1 MDKSMVRS
9 GMNRRKKMVCII
21 GFSILLLVAI
31 MVVGGCIDSSRFM
44 ANFSEKRQAPS
55 ISHPFGTDT
64 VGRDML
70 FRCLK
75 GLATSIQIGLV
86 SSLLGAVLALALGL
100 AAALLGPKC
109 DRIITWLVDLCMSVP
124 HMVLMLMISFML
136 GGGAKGVALSVAVTH
151 WPGITRIIRA
161 EVMQLRSAQFVL
173 SAEKLGQSKWRIA
186 VQHILPHVLPQF
198 LVGLILM
205 FPHAIMHEASI
216 TFLGFGLSMDTPAIG
231 VILSESMKNLPMGMW
246 WTAVFPGLMLVGI
259 VALFHIIGK
268 NVQLLLN
275 PYTGN
280 E

>member
-1 MDKSMVRS
+1 MHSKMWPLK
-9 GMNRRKKMVCII
+9 MNRKKKVAYMVS
-21 GFSILLLVAI
+21 FAVFLLLTILIA
-31 MVVGGCIDSSRFM
+31 GSCIDESLFV
-44 ANFSEKRQAPS
+44 ANFAEKRQPPS
-55 ISHPFGTDT
+55 VSHPFGTDT

-75 GLATSIQIGLV
+75 GLSTSVQIGLIA
-86 SSLLGAVLALALGL
+86 SLLGAVFALVFGL
-100 AAALLGPKC
+100 AAALLGATC
-109 DRIITWLVDLCMSVP
+109 DRIVTWLVDLSMSVP

-136 GGGAKGVALSVAVTH
+136 GRGARGVALSVAVTH
-151 WPGITRIIRA
+151 WPGITRIVRA
-161 EVMQLRSAQFVL
+161 EVLQLKSAQFVQL
-173 SAEKLGQSKWRIA
+173 SRKLGKSWWYIA
-186 VQHILPHVLPQF
+186 THHMFPLVLPQF

-216 TFLGFGLSMDTPAIG
+216 TFLGFGLSMDAPAIG

-246 WTAVFPGLMLVGI
+246 WTAVFPGILLVAI
-259 VALFHIIGK
+259 VTLFYTLGK

>member
-1 MDKSMVRS
+1 M
-9 GMNRRKKMVCII
+9 
-21 GFSILLLVAI
+21 
-31 MVVGGCIDSSRFM
+31 
-44 ANFSEKRQAPS
+44 SE
-55 ISHPFGTDT
+55 
-64 VGRDML
+64 
-70 FRCLK
+70 
-75 GLATSIQIGLV
+75 
-86 SSLLGAVLALALGL
+86 
-100 AAALLGPKC
+100 
-109 DRIITWLVDLCMSVP
+109 
-124 HMVLMLMISFML
+124 
-136 GGGAKGVALSVAVTH
+136 VTH
-151 WPGITRIIRA
+151 GCEPHRKAAR
-161 EVMQLRSAQFVL
+161 F
-173 SAEKLGQSKWRIA
+173 
-186 VQHILPHVLPQF
+186 ILPHVLPQF